1 MPNISNII
9 IDEACQSVEPES
21 IIPIVFNPSCTS
33 YVLVGDPQQLPATV
47 LSKFSTEHNY
57 TQSLM
62 ERMLKANFPKI
73 MVSRSKRY

>member
-1 MPNISNII
+1 MPPISHII

-21 IIPIVFNPSCTS
+21 IIPFAYNPTCHAC
-33 YVLVGDPQQLPATV
+33 VLVGDPQQLPATV
-47 LSKFSTEHNY
+47 LSKFAGDLNY

-73 MVSRSKRY
+73 LVSILRI